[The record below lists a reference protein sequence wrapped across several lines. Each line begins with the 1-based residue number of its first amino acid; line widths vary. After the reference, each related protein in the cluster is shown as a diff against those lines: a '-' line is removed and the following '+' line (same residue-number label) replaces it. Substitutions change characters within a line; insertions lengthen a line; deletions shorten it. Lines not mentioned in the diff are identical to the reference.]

1 MGRHLPE
8 EENMRNIVDTVLY
21 KDGMMLVIDK
31 PAGWACTPSGPGVHL
46 TSFLPAL
53 TFGKTTLPQVAHR
66 LDRDTTGCLLL
77 GRHPRALRDL
87 ARLFQERQIRK
98 TYWALVRGLWP
109 LDKTRLEQPLE
120 GQEAVTLVLQAEH
133 RGTHS
138 WLELQPLT
146 GRTHQLRLHCSGP
159 GFPILG
165 DAKYGG
171 GEGPMKLHA
180 RSLEVPL
187 YPKRAAIRVE
197 APLPAHWELAGETNP

>member
-1 MGRHLPE
+1 
-8 EENMRNIVDTVLY
+8 MRNIVDTVLY
-21 KDGMMLVIDK
+21 KDGMMLVLDK
-31 PAGWACTPSGPGVHL
+31 PAGWTCTPTGPGVHL
-46 TSFLPAL
+46 TRYLQAL

-77 GRHPRALRDL
+77 GRHPRALREL
-87 ARLFQERQIRK
+87 ARLFQERKIGK
-98 TYWALVRGLWP
+98 TYWALVRGRWP
-109 LDKTRLEQPLE
+109 LEKTRLDQSLD

-133 RGTHS
+133 RDDHS

-146 GRTHQLRLHCSGP
+146 GRTHQLRLHCSGQ

-171 GEGPMKLHA
+171 GEGATMLHA

-187 YPKRAAIRVE
+187 YPKRAAIRIE
-197 APLPAHWELAGETNP
+197 APLPGHWPTDKRS